1 MLSLYPEKRTSD
13 LRIDEYALMQP
24 YCAVARPS
32 PPL

>member
-1 MLSLYPEKRTSD
+1 MLWLCRLKADIDVRTY
-13 LRIDEYALMQP
+13 EYTLMQP